1 MFVQV
6 CLFSVFV
13 QVSLCVC
20 SGLFVPVSVCLFR
33 CLFRCICSG
42 AFVCVQVCYGSSCN
56 GIFSASRDK
65 TIKMWQRG
73 NSHCMRDFTGHEL
86 VVTAIH
92 LNTGEAHVFIYNVQL
107 G

>member
-1 MFVQV
+1 MF
-6 CLFSVFV
+6 
-13 QVSLCVC
+13 
-20 SGLFVPVSVCLFR
+20 
-33 CLFRCICSG
+33 
-42 AFVCVQVCYGSSCN
+42 VQVCYGSSCN

-73 NSHCMRDFTGHEL
+73 NSHCMQDFTGHEL